1 VTVAQAFETRAAQIA
16 RALAQQVES
25 GRRRPGERL
34 WEEDLASEFTC
45 SRGTVREALAL
56 LGQEGLVVSAPRR
69 GGVCVVEFSD
79 ADLADIYD
87 IRAALFGLAIRLF
100 VERST
105 PEEREAFIAFRES
118 LWCGLPAEEAR
129 PEDCTAV
136 GGPSVLYI
144 LERCGS
150 PRLADAYRRVALQA
164 IRLYAPLHYRTPE
177 ARAQWRTRASILTA
191 AVRLGDAAAAEAAS
205 RALIHANKLELM
217 KSLAEGHR
225 PAAAI
230 ADPPRTRRA
239 G

>member
-1 VTVAQAFETRAAQIA
+1 MAETGFETRAAQLA
-16 RALAQQVES
+16 RALAQQIET

-34 WEEDLASEFTC
+34 WEEELAAEFGC
-45 SRGTVREALAL
+45 SRGTVREGLAL
-56 LGQEGLVVSAPRR
+56 LAQDGLVVPAPRR

-79 ADLADIYD
+79 DDLAEIYD
-87 IRAALFGLAIRLF
+87 IRAALFALALRLF
-100 VERST
+100 VERAT
-105 PEEREAFIAFRES
+105 AAEREAFIAFREG
-118 LWCGLPAEEAR
+118 LWCGLPPEEAR

-150 PRLADAYRRVALQA
+150 PRLAESYRRVALQA

-177 ARAQWRTRASILTA
+177 SRAQWRTRSAMLIA
-191 AVRLGDAAAAEAAS
+191 AVRLGDGAAAEAAS
-205 RALIHANKLELM
+205 RALILANKVELQ

-225 PAAAI
+225 PPAAI